1 MEIEPENYAEIV
13 VIYKKNELRKIDLE
27 RFNSILTNIIV
38 QAVGTVRLIGDEVA
52 DRGMND
58 YFTLKLLN
66 MLQSKGVPV
75 EVLISNHGVEF
86 VEACEKKSDFI
97 PPRLWPE
104 HAGSMFALQKLIDK
118 SLITRREVLQ
128 MAHDGYQSFLRALSY
143 TLSEDKTKITI
154 YSHAGIGL
162 NTIKALTEKL
172 ELTYRDAT
180 AEELAQTIN
189 NINVARA
196 LATRPLPSIKGCM

>member
-1 MEIEPENYAEIV
+1 MPIIQEEANLDVLPKGNENYPADIKNQLTIGDLHGNALKLIYFLVRQNVLVIEPENYAEIV

-52 DRGMND
+52 DRGTND

-97 PPRLWPE
+97 PPRRLLRRLSS
-104 HAGSMFALQKLIDK
+104 AG
-118 SLITRREVLQ
+118 
-128 MAHDGYQSFLRALSY
+128 RA
-143 TLSEDKTKITI
+143 TD
-154 YSHAGIGL
+154 
-162 NTIKALTEKL
+162 
-172 ELTYRDAT
+172 
-180 AEELAQTIN
+180 
-189 NINVARA
+189 
-196 LATRPLPSIKGCM
+196 